1 MEGKVAGFCVS
12 LAIWEFM
19 AMLKIE
25 KIRSDGDH
33 VAAMARI
40 DEIFDAPIG
49 SAEGDELEVLV
60 GLVEAWEGV
69 RYPIRQPEAGD
80 AVAFRVEQEG
90 VEFGGDAAGSR

>member
-25 KIRSDGDH
+25 KIRSDEEHD
-33 VAAMARI
+33 AAMARI
-40 DEIFDAPIG
+40 DEIFDAPVG

-69 RYPIRQPEAGD
+69 RYPIRPPDTGD

-90 VEFGGDAAGSR
+90 RGLGGDGCG